1 MIVLV
6 DTANDIVKT
15 ILDCSP
21 KNEPFYI
28 KCRYKKAGSEMH
40 HYYSQEALDH
50 GV

>member
-1 MIVLV
+1 ME
-6 DTANDIVKT
+6 T

-21 KNEPFYI
+21 KNEPFYV
-28 KCRYKKAGSEMH
+28 KCKYEKAGSEMH

>member
-1 MIVLV
+1 MAV
-6 DTANDIVKT
+6 DSHLTFGKT

-21 KNEPFYI
+21 ENEGFYI
-28 KCRYKKAGSEMH
+28 KCKYEKAGSEMH